1 MVSGFC
7 QRLNAKPRAGRGA
20 SFACDVVRTVHV
32 AVDPV
37 ALYGSG
43 VLFFFALSCLAA
55 ATFSSVVLYQKGE
68 RRRQQLGGI
77 ADPRLLLPFDTEV
90 AKPASSPPARVGE
103 PTLEN
108 LQRGDIVEDGPDDYV
123 VVGTVWYREERDT
136 WALHILDGG
145 TTQRFLEVRR
155 RGGALDVA
163 FVERAQGLPTGQLFD
178 GLTFSGQGFQLEGRG
193 DARTTVDGD
202 TAGLGTGVIAWA
214 RYGGAGGALL
224 LVEDEGAARRAFV
237 GARVPAS
244 SLSLMSGELN
254 R

>member
-1 MVSGFC
+1 M
-7 QRLNAKPRAGRGA
+7 KA
-20 SFACDVVRTVHV
+20 SDV

-37 ALYGSG
+37 SLYGRR

-55 ATFSSVVLYQKGE
+55 ATFSSVALYQKGE
-68 RRRQQLGGI
+68 RRRLAPGGGGV
-77 ADPRLLLPFDTEV
+77 DPRLLLPFDGAVE
-90 AKPASSPPARVGE
+90 KPASQPPTRTGE

-108 LQRGDIVEDGPDDYV
+108 LQRGDIVEDGNDDFV
-123 VVGTVWYREERDT
+123 VVGTVAYREERDT

-145 TTQRFLEVRR
+145 LTQRFLEVRR
-155 RGGALDVA
+155 RGGTLDVA
-163 FVERAQGLPTGQLFD
+163 FVERAMGLPTGQLFD
-178 GLTFSGQGFQLEGRG
+178 GLTFQGQGFQLEVRG
-193 DARTTVDGD
+193 DARTTVDGE
-202 TAGLGTGVIAWA
+202 TAGLGTGVIAYA

-237 GARVPAS
+237 GSRMPAS

>member
-1 MVSGFC
+1 MPVDTE
-7 QRLNAKPRAGRGA
+7 
-20 SFACDVVRTVHV
+20 CDVVTARDV

-37 ALYGSG
+37 SLYGRR

-55 ATFSSVVLYQKGE
+55 ATFSSVALYQKGE
-68 RRRQQLGGI
+68 RRRQQLSGGVV
-77 ADPRLLLPFDTEV
+77 DPRLLMPLDRE
-90 AKPASSPPARVGE
+90 ASKPVSVPPSRTGE
-103 PTLEN
+103 PTLET
-108 LQRGDIVEDGPDDYV
+108 LQRGDIVEDGTDDFV
-123 VVGTVWYREERDT
+123 VVGTVAYREERDT

-155 RGGALDVA
+155 RAGTLDVA
-163 FVERAQGLPTGQLFD
+163 FVERATGWLPTGQLFD
-178 GLTFSGQGFQLEGRG
+178 GLTFQGQGFQLEVRG
-193 DARTTVDGD
+193 DARTSVVGE
-202 TAGLGTGVIAWA
+202 TAGLGTGVIAYA

-237 GARVPAS
+237 GSRVPAS